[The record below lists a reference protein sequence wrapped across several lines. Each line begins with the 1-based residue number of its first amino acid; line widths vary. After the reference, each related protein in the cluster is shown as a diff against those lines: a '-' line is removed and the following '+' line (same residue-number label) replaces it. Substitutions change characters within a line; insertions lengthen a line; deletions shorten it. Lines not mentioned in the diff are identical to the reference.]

1 MACYFYPGEIYQNEN
16 WIGKRMCKN
25 PLNGGLTAGVM
36 LEVMQ
41 ELSIVAV
48 LLRNKIELVVY
59 LAV

>member
-1 MACYFYPGEIYQNEN
+1 
-16 WIGKRMCKN
+16 MCKN

-41 ELSIVAV
+41 GLSIVAV